1 LFFVVVVVSHYCV
14 LDWRSGVLLALRNSA
29 KFYRDGKVAEIDG
42 PELMKSAKPIPTGY
56 PAFAFVG
63 YPNRDSTPY
72 RERYQIPEARTI
84 IRGTLRYDGFPQF
97 VQALVNLGL
106 LSDEQLDF
114 LQPSQEHQ
122 SITWRQVICRLVD
135 CDPQTVSADQLLS
148 KVVEKAAPQPE
159 DRQQIIFGLKWLGL
173 LSEEEPLYRRGTLL
187 DTLCATLEEKMKYGS
202 GERDMVMLQHRFL
215 VQLASGQIQTRL
227 STLLDFGVP
236 HGTTSMAKTV
246 GVPCG
251 LATQL
256 ILDGKLA
263 ERGVIAPM
271 SMSICQPLLEALE
284 AEGIRMTEEII
295 E

>member
-1 LFFVVVVVSHYCV
+1 MQ
-14 LDWRSGVLLALRNSA
+14 SA
-29 KFYRDGKVAEIDG
+29 Q
-42 PELMKSAKPIPTGY
+42 PIATGY

-72 RERYQIPEARTI
+72 LERYRIPEARTI

-106 LSDEQLDF
+106 LSDVQEDY
-114 LQPSQEHQ
+114 LQPSPD
-122 SITWRQVICRLVD
+122 STVTTWRQVICRLVG
-135 CDPQTVSADQLLS
+135 CDPAAVSAADLLGR
-148 KVVEKAAPQPE
+148 VVEKAAPQPA
-159 DRQQIIFGLKWLGL
+159 DRQQVIFGLKWLGL
-173 LSEEEPLYRRGTLL
+173 LSDDEPLNPRGTLL
-187 DTLCATLEEKMKYGS
+187 DTLCATLEEKMKYGP

-215 VQLASGQIQTRL
+215 VQLASGQVQTRL
-227 STLLDFGVP
+227 STLLDFGCP

-256 ILDGKLA
+256 ILDGKLN

-271 SMSICQPLLEALE
+271 TMDICQPLLDALE
-284 AEGIRMTEEII
+284 AEGIRMTEETI